1 MWHRS
6 LSSTMTRNF
15 LPWVPGLAAES
26 IVVSVDGSETQP
38 SVCAYGAWLCRALNA
53 PVPLVHAHGSSEEQV
68 RVDRSGVIRF
78 DAHQTVLND
87 LVTRCTPGRGR
98 LPGAIGVMLEKAR
111 QFFTQ
116 VGVDCMGL
124 HTYRG
129 TWLEALGCSGR
140 TAQLLVVG
148 RRDAQQSG
156 ARYVGGSLEALA
168 NSVARPVL
176 VSPSAFKT
184 PNSALV
190 AYDGSANAER
200 ILDFMTSTPL
210 FRSLDVHLVMVGPHT
225 PAAVNALTHAATRL
239 AEANVAARVELCQG
253 RVEPTLHA
261 YQAVNGID
269 LMLMGA
275 FGYSSLKRFLLG
287 STTAAILNTPRSK
300 PVLVFPSSAGT

>member
-1 MWHRS
+1 M
-6 LSSTMTRNF
+6 
-15 LPWVPGLAAES
+15 
-26 IVVSVDGSETQP
+26 SVDGSETQP
-38 SVCAYGAWLCRALNA
+38 SVCAYAAWLCRALKA
-53 PVPLVHAHGSSEEQV
+53 PVSLVHAQESSAAQV
-68 RVDRSGVIRF
+68 RVDRCGVIRF

-87 LVTRCTPGRGR
+87 LVTRGAPGRGK
-98 LPGAIGVMLEKAR
+98 LPSAVGVMLEKAR
-111 QFFTQ
+111 QFFAQ

-129 TWLEALGCSGR
+129 TWSEALGCSGR
-140 TAQLLVVG
+140 GAQLLVVG

-156 ARYVGGSLEALA
+156 ARYVGGSLEALVER
-168 NSVARPVL
+168 VARPVL
-176 VSPSAFKT
+176 VSPPAFRTPGSAM
-184 PNSALV
+184 V
-190 AYDGSANAER
+190 AYDGSANSEQ
-200 ILDFMTSTPL
+200 ILDFMTSNPL

-225 PAAVNALTHAATRL
+225 AAAVSALTRAASRL

-287 STTAAILNTPRSK
+287 STTAAILNAPRSK
-300 PVLVFPSSAGT
+300 PVLVFPSSTRS